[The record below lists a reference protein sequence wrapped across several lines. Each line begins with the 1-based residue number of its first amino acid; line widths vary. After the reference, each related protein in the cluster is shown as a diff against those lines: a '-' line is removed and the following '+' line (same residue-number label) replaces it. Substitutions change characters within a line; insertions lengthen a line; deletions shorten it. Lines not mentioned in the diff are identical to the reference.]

1 MTRIKT
7 AVRFAGVLFAAA
19 VVTLLSIACSNDEP
33 ASSNLPVVP
42 TPIGA
47 VVRKSCESIAA
58 TDYYLSDEERDWFV
72 QNCNRLDCTS
82 IRGTQYRS
90 AVERTWYQQNCP

>member
-1 MTRIKT
+1 MVRTKT
-7 AVRFAGVLFAAA
+7 AVRFAGVLAAV
-19 VVTLLSIACSNDEP
+19 VVTLLSIACSDDEP
-33 ASSNLPVVP
+33 APSNLPVVP
-42 TPIGA
+42 TPVGA

-82 IRGTQYRS
+82 IRGTPYLS
-90 AVERTWYQQNCP
+90 AAERTWYRQNCP